1 MISPLEKII
10 DSEKN
15 TTIFDYDNPN
25 SYLCKLLKLQNR
37 CGVTYFGKCE
47 GSRSSR
53 RKYLFRKVSLII
65 FETLTIMSLLLFQ
78 YFAFS
83 QEVYDRIFNKS
94 SKKIIMSF
102 IFNVSSFAM
111 IAEYL
116 ILKLYTSISGS
127 KIIDTIA
134 SIGIQ

>member
-1 MISPLEKII
+1 MISPLEKIM

-15 TTIFDYDNPN
+15 TLIFDYDNPTC
-25 SYLCKLLKLQNR
+25 YLCKLLKFQNC

-53 RKYLFRKVSLII
+53 KKYLFRKVSLII
-65 FETLTIMSLLLFQ
+65 FETFTIISLILFQ
-78 YFAFS
+78 YFALS
-83 QEVYDRIFNKS
+83 QEVYDRLFNKS

-111 IAEYL
+111 ITEYS

-127 KIIDTIA
+127 KIIDTIV
-134 SIGIQ
+134 SIGI